1 MSLFCFL
8 WLKIPAELHSKN
20 SPPQEAVE
28 SFLTSQK
35 WHRRP
40 HPHMPSLPE
49 ASIISCQEPQVC
61 LLRQLNSLDES
72 AQNLKFHLVSFV
84 KSILSQPGADS
95 QKVAVLIIV
104 RRKAWRDAWSWLL
117 SSIQYS
123 QMYPVGSII
132 SGYPFFLLSPELL
145 WCFSSNVSGNLHIL
159 GFSQE
164 LLMPAG
170 FVCLFVFA
178 FSALPLATHDIFW
191 DKKNGTK
198 AFFFSVPSKQATHGW
213 IWAGNEC
220 NCGKVV
226 YLLQI
231 FNH

>member
-20 SPPQEAVE
+20 SPSQEAVE

-40 HPHMPSLPE
+40 HTHMPSLPE

-104 RRKAWRDAWSWLL
+104 RRKARRDAWSWLL

-132 SGYPFFLLSPELL
+132 SGFPFFLLSPELL
-145 WCFSSNVSGNLHIL
+145 GCFSSNVSGNLHIL

-164 LLMPAG
+164 LLMRA
-170 FVCLFVFA
+170 V
-178 FSALPLATHDIFW
+178 
-191 DKKNGTK
+191 
-198 AFFFSVPSKQATHGW
+198 FFFLHFLL
-213 IWAGNEC
+213 
-220 NCGKVV
+220 
-226 YLLQI
+226 YLLLHMTSFGI
-231 FNH
+231 WKM